1 MFWSW
6 LLILTGCLERDMA
19 EREPA
24 PGVTRQLWQW
34 HSCCGSCNQETWSH
48 WNWHHGKLT
57 LLLLTQWLD
66 NSNMCSKYSVECWS
80 SKATS
85 FCKESGIWH
94 LEAGCLLYLCKWTHL
109 GQENLWSEEVLV
121 WGQNVSICL
130 WLEPLQSLFLQEVFA
145 YKMCPP
151 TKGAH
156 LWRVPINIGVVQK
169 VGKCYSLDKSLSGV
183 KVLAK
188 QCTLFTG

>member
-24 PGVTRQLWQW
+24 PGVARQLWQW

-48 WNWHHGKLT
+48 WNWYHGKLT
-57 LLLLTQWLD
+57 FLLLTQWLD

-80 SKATS
+80 PKATS

-94 LEAGCLLYLCKWTHL
+94 LEACCLWRGACVRTKCQYLFVAGTTAKSLLTRGVCL
-109 GQENLWSEEVLV
+109 
-121 WGQNVSICL
+121 QNV
-130 WLEPLQSLFLQEVFA
+130 PT
-145 YKMCPP
+145 YKRCSPM
-151 TKGAH
+151 KGAH
-156 LWRVPINIGVVQK
+156 
-169 VGKCYSLDKSLSGV
+169 
-183 KVLAK
+183 
-188 QCTLFTG
+188 